1 MSTTL
6 AKPAEV
12 NRTWYIL
19 DAEGKPLGRV
29 AAKAAHILRGKHKPT
44 YTPNVD
50 CGDHV
55 IIINCSKAIL
65 TGRKLEQKKFYWH
78 TGWIGGL
85 KSISYKDLMANQAD
99 RAMTIAVNGML
110 PNNSLGREQIKRLR
124 TYKDAAH
131 KHEAQKPVA
140 YELIRRCFIMYE
152 SKVKYYYGTGRRKH
166 SVARVRIYPGSG
178 NVTING
184 RGIDD
189 YFGLETLKLIVR
201 QPLAVTDNL
210 DKFDI
215 VCTVAGGGVTGQ
227 AGAIR
232 HGLSRA
238 LLEFDPELRPVL
250 KKAGFLTRDPR
261 MKERKKYGLKAAR
274 RAPQFSKR

>member
-85 KSISYKDLMANQAD
+85 KKIQYKDMMAKQSD

-110 PNNSLGREQIKRLR
+110 PNTTQGRTQIKRLHV
-124 TYKDAAH
+124 YKDADH
-131 KHEAQKPVA
+131 KHAAQKPVA
-140 YELIRRCFIMYE
+140 YEF
-152 SKVKYYYGTGRRKH
+152 
-166 SVARVRIYPGSG
+166 
-178 NVTING
+178 
-184 RGIDD
+184 
-189 YFGLETLKLIVR
+189 
-201 QPLAVTDNL
+201 
-210 DKFDI
+210 
-215 VCTVAGGGVTGQ
+215 
-227 AGAIR
+227 
-232 HGLSRA
+232 
-238 LLEFDPELRPVL
+238 
-250 KKAGFLTRDPR
+250 
-261 MKERKKYGLKAAR
+261 
-274 RAPQFSKR
+274 

>member
-19 DAEGKPLGRV
+19 DAEGKSLGRV

-44 YTPNVD
+44 FTPNVD

-55 IIINCSKAIL
+55 IVINCAKAVL

-85 KSISYKDLMANQAD
+85 KSKSYKDLMANEAD
-99 RAMTIAVNGML
+99 QAMTIAVRGMI
-110 PNNSLGREQIKRLR
+110 PSNTLGRAQLKRLR

-140 YELIRRCFIMYE
+140 YEL
-152 SKVKYYYGTGRRKH
+152 
-166 SVARVRIYPGSG
+166 
-178 NVTING
+178 
-184 RGIDD
+184 
-189 YFGLETLKLIVR
+189 
-201 QPLAVTDNL
+201 
-210 DKFDI
+210 
-215 VCTVAGGGVTGQ
+215 
-227 AGAIR
+227 
-232 HGLSRA
+232 
-238 LLEFDPELRPVL
+238 
-250 KKAGFLTRDPR
+250 
-261 MKERKKYGLKAAR
+261 
-274 RAPQFSKR
+274 